1 MPEIMLT
8 DLKVKLAAKKEIYLA
23 VRVTTNAAKTEL
35 REIMADEALKI
46 SIAAVPEKGKANQE
60 LIKFLAREFS
70 VSKNQVLL
78 ISGASERTKL
88 IKISL

>member
-1 MPEIMLT
+1 MLMK
-8 DLKVKLAAKKEIYLA
+8 LKDKLASQKEIYLA

-46 SIAAVPEKGKANQE
+46 AIAAVPEKGKANTE
-60 LIKFLAREFS
+60 LIKFLAKEFS

-88 IKISL
+88 IKITL